1 MRNICERARVYT
13 TLFVMVS
20 FVGTVI
26 CSITAYLNFPQ
37 YTYNFIYGVVI
48 TVYMMEN
55 WSLLVDLDQSNENSK
70 HEKAHIEII
79 NMLTLTNNKLV
90 TEITI
95 LKEDMKKHRAADER
109 RIDESIQSIKSIQ
122 SIQSIQ
128 SIKSNHIETLRNK
141 WNDPPHS
148 PPFNFSDCIT
158 NHQDTNII
166 KTPSKP
172 CTACQPDQRQTI
184 YSSQRCTSCTARRQ
198 PSS

>member
-1 MRNICERARVYT
+1 MRIYA

-48 TVYMMEN
+48 TVYMLEN

-79 NMLTLTNNKLV
+79 NMLTLTNNKLA
-90 TEITI
+90 TEIII
-95 LKEDMKKHRAADER
+95 LKEDIKKLRAADER
-109 RIDESIQSIKSIQ
+109 RIDESIQSIQ
-122 SIQSIQ
+122 SIQ
-128 SIKSNHIETLRNK
+128 SNHIETLRNK

-148 PPFNFSDCIT
+148 PPFKFSDCIT

-172 CTACQPDQRQTI
+172 GTACQPDQRQTI

-198 PSS
+198 QSSLAA